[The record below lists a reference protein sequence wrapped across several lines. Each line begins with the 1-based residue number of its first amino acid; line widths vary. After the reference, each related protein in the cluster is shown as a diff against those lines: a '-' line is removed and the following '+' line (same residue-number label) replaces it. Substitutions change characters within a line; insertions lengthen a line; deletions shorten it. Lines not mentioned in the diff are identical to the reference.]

1 MKCLSHYMKEASK
14 QSKQLENKDLYQE
27 VQNDPSISIN
37 PIMRALENSGIRG
50 DLSNDT
56 LNFPGFNF
64 YLRFTNVTKMFKL
77 QISNFKL
84 WILCRKYLLIFKPS
98 FTSYSSES
106 EFIRKRYKPLFT
118 EN

>member
-14 QSKQLENKDLYQE
+14 QSKHLENKDLYQE

-56 LNFPGFNF
+56 LNFLGFN
-64 YLRFTNVTKMFKL
+64 
-77 QISNFKL
+77 
-84 WILCRKYLLIFKPS
+84 
-98 FTSYSSES
+98 TSYSSES